1 MRRVIVYYSYSGNTK
16 SIVEKI
22 VDKYGYDCFEIKPT
36 EDYSEDYNLVVSS
49 EEKLVPMDYQPDIQQ
64 LDIDFSKY
72 DEIVL
77 ATPVWWYSVASPVN
91 TFIHNYDLLKK
102 PIIAVVTNGGY
113 IGRAM
118 ENIEKVTGSAITNSI
133 SLKFEEG
140 RLMNKYEFEDWLNE
154 LDEDLI

>member
-1 MRRVIVYYSYSGNTK
+1 MKRVIVYYSYTGNTK

-22 VDKYGYDCFEIKPT
+22 KEKYGYDTFEIKPAN
-36 EDYSEDYNLVVSS
+36 EYSDDYNLVVES
-49 EEKLVPMDYQPDIQQ
+49 EEKLVPMDYQPDIEE
-64 LDIDFSKY
+64 LNIDFNNY
-72 DEIVL
+72 DEIIL

-91 TFIHNYDLLKK
+91 TFIHTHDFLGK

-113 IGRAM
+113 IGRTL
-118 ENIEKVTGSAITNSI
+118 ENIEKVTGSPINNSI

-140 RLMNKYEFEDWLNE
+140 RLINKYEFEDWLNE